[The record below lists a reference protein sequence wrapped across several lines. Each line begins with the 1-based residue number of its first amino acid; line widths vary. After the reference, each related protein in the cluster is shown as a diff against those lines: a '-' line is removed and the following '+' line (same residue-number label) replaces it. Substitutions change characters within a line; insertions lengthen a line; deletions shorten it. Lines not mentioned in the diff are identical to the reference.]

1 MNSNIAGTHGQAYE
15 HLFRHPTPHN
25 LEWREVLSMFRG
37 MPNTTV
43 EGERNGHYQV
53 TRNDHV
59 LVLHRPHG
67 KDIAD
72 TDEVIRIR
80 HFIERS
86 SGPAATPPT
95 AGTHLLVVIDHQQAR
110 IYSAELHG
118 TKPQHIRPYDPY
130 GFGRALHFVHTGGD
144 GELRPERK
152 SFYEA
157 VAKTLR
163 GAQQILVFG
172 TATGASSAM
181 EHLLLDLKKHHHDVA
196 ERIIGSVAVDEH
208 HLTDDQL
215 LAKARELF
223 TAASP

>member
-1 MNSNIAGTHGQAYE
+1 MHSDVAATHGRAYE

-43 EGERNGHYQV
+43 VEEHNGHFQV

-72 TDEVIRIR
+72 TDEVMRIR
-80 HFIERS
+80 HFVERS
-86 SGPAATPPT
+86 GDREAAPPA

-110 IYSAELHG
+110 VYSAELHG
-118 TKPQHIRPYDPY
+118 EMPQRIRPYDPF
-130 GFGRALHFVHTGGD
+130 GFGRDLHFVQTGGG
-144 GELRPERK
+144 GELQPERK

-157 VAKTLR
+157 IAKTLR
-163 GAQQILVFG
+163 GAQQILIFG
-172 TATGASSAM
+172 TATGASGAM
-181 EHLLLDLKKHHHDVA
+181 EHLLADLKKHHHDVA
-196 ERIIGSVAVDEH
+196 GRVVGAVAVDQH

-223 TAASP
+223 TAAGR